1 MINDGKFCSS
11 ASGCSVSFFLRFLV
25 GVQRAARNDQENLAA
40 LAILSGLYARA
51 RTERGAADGPARAAL
66 KPPRRQMVL
75 SIVTA
80 IADPFAISVRGGDW
94 DGARAVGRDDD
105 RR

>member
-1 MINDGKFCSS
+1 MQVRSAASGATPSLINDGKFCSS

-51 RTERGAADGPARAAL
+51 RTERGAADG
-66 KPPRRQMVL
+66 L
-75 SIVTA
+75 SNN
-80 IADPFAISVRGGDW
+80 GKQGDC
-94 DGARAVGRDDD
+94 
-105 RR
+105 